1 MTNPTPE
8 RSIGELEEEIARL
21 TRAIEHFKA
30 RIEHAQWLTATLDR
44 AKASHPRF
52 QVWEW
57 EHKNI
62 TSAEASLR
70 VRRVLGELRA
80 RICGTWEPC
89 TELKREIPGVP
100 LELLYVARPPTID
113 EVYLLVRAAA
123 GFTTNAQVVELFYA
137 YKANG
142 GDDELTQFVLSAV
155 DR

>member
-1 MTNPTPE
+1 MTNPTPK
-8 RSIGELEEEIARL
+8 RSIGELEEELARL
-21 TRAIEHFKA
+21 TQAIEKFKA

-44 AKASHPRF
+44 AKGSHPRF
-52 QVWEW
+52 QFWEW
-57 EHKNI
+57 EHKNM
-62 TSAEASLR
+62 TSAAVSSS
-70 VRRVLGELRA
+70 VRRVLWELRA
-80 RICGTWEPC
+80 RICGTWEPS

-113 EVYLLVRAAA
+113 EVYLLVKAAA

-142 GDDELTQFVLSAV
+142 ADDELTRFVLSAP